1 MTSRN
6 ILKSTAIA
14 FTISIGLAS
23 AALAEC
29 NFEGETITIV
39 VPFGEGG
46 GTSQTFG
53 FFQPYL
59 QKYLPGNPLIQMLN
73 VPGGGS
79 IKGANQFHNNQ
90 VVDGTYLLATST
102 STVLNQAAGNPLVE
116 YDLGAYKP
124 VALIE
129 SNVHWFTSP
138 TVSATAYDLGPLKER
153 SLNLFALNSPS
164 SADMFHV
171 WIINKLGLDNA
182 RPIPGLSSSNGYQ
195 AFLRGEIQ
203 LSSHGTANYLRQVK
217 QGIDAGEITDLM
229 TLGWIQPDGSIERVP
244 YAPDTPTFAE
254 QFETMT
260 GAPLSDDDLDTYMAI
275 NAIWNQASKA
285 LFLPTEASDEIV
297 QCWTN
302 AFAEIVKDADFIAE
316 APNRLG
322 PFPLIIGDDAR
333 PVVARATSLSD
344 GVVDQLNNALKANR
358 LSYRIER

>member
-1 MTSRN
+1 MALRK
-6 ILKSTAIA
+6 ILKSTAIG
-14 FTISIGLAS
+14 FTMAIGS
-23 AALAEC
+23 MAAAQDAC
-29 NFEGETITIV
+29 NFEGETITII

-59 QKYLPGNPLIQMLN
+59 QKYLPGNPLVQMLN
-73 VPGGGS
+73 VPGAGS

-90 VVDGTYLLATST
+90 VADGTYLLATST

-116 YDLGAYKP
+116 FDLGAYQP

-129 SNVHWFTSP
+129 SNVHWFTNP
-138 TVSATAYDLGPLKER
+138 AVSETAYNLAPLNER
-153 SLNLFALNSPS
+153 KLNLFALNSPS

-171 WIINKLGLDNA
+171 WVINKLGIENA

-203 LSSHGTANYLRQVK
+203 LSSHGTANYLRQV
-217 QGIDAGEITDLM
+217 QPAIDAGEITDLM
-229 TLGWIQPDGSIERVP
+229 TLGWVRTDGSIERVP

-260 GAPLSDDDLDTYMAI
+260 GAPLSGDDLDTYLAI

-285 LFLPTEASDEIV
+285 LFLPTDTPTEIV
-297 QCWTN
+297 QCWTD
-302 AFAEIVKDADFIAE
+302 AFAEIAQDADFIAE
-316 APNRLG
+316 APERLG
-322 PFPLIIGDDAR
+322 PFPLIVGEDAR
-333 PVVARATSLSD
+333 PIIERATTLSD
-344 GVVDQLNNALKANR
+344 GVVEQLNAALGANR